1 MSLLASSFWESEESK
16 MMVPASPEYFLTVA
30 EHGRRTSCDEMT
42 CYANLCVL
50 VLLALVHDEGSVL
63 MT

>member
-1 MSLLASSFWESEESK
+1 MSLFASSFWEPEESK
-16 MMVPASPEYFLTVA
+16 IMVPASHEYFRTVA
-30 EHGRRTSCDEMT
+30 ENGRQTSCDEIR
-42 CYANLCVL
+42 YVNLCVL